1 VRSSSA
7 DIAFID
13 NTSNERATQPS
24 TVPASIST
32 GGCYMCF
39 GGETLTSLHSL
50 FDEDGQL
57 RPVLATS
64 AMLVL
69 TSLVRSVVA
78 LAIKP
83 SDVASDFL

>member
-1 VRSSSA
+1 V
-7 DIAFID
+7 IAVK
-13 NTSNERATQPS
+13 S
-24 TVPASIST
+24 TGLTFPCYT

-83 SDVASDFL
+83 PDVASDFL

>member
-1 VRSSSA
+1 
-7 DIAFID
+7 
-13 NTSNERATQPS
+13 
-24 TVPASIST
+24 
-32 GGCYMCF
+32 MCF